1 MKNATSTYFYPVHTI
16 IPYFIFRYEVEKR
29 HAIFYWIADFSDG
42 SLQSLTSLHL
52 NLTVFYSNGKRKR
65 EEESDVTSEMNNAAQ
80 GISELERERDQH
92 YNQKEKAR
100 RDTDQT
106 RTELE

>member
-1 MKNATSTYFYPVHTI
+1 MKNATRTYFSPVHTI
-16 IPYFIFRYEVEKR
+16 IPYFVSRYEVER
-29 HAIFYWIADFSDG
+29 HNAIFYCIAVFCDR
-42 SLQSLTSLHL
+42 SLQSLTSYRL

-65 EEESDVTSEMNNAAQ
+65 EEESDVTSEMNNAAL